1 MSQELLLILCM
12 VVTLINT
19 IIVATTR
26 AAVSELKAELI
37 EKLASKGD
45 LEHLD
50 GRVRKLETLPW
61 KQSTG

>member
-1 MSQELLLILCM
+1 MSQEWLVILSM

-19 IIVATTR
+19 IVVATTR

-50 GRVRKLETLPW
+50 GRVRKLETLRW